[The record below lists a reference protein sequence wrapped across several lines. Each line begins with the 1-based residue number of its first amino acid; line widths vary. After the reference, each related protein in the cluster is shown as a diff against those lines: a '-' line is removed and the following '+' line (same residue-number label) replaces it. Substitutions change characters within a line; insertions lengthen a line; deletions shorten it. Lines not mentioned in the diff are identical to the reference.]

1 MALPPI
7 PAAKKKT
14 EYKKP
19 RRLNVVS
26 FTLLVLVGAAGYL
39 LYAVW
44 PLLSLRSQV
53 RDEMAEALPALWKL
67 NLRPEGQ
74 ARSDLA
80 KLRRMMLEKLRKAG
94 IKDQQFE
101 LVIDRDK
108 KRVAIEARYAATA
121 ALPGL
126 ERKLSLKFSP
136 RVETDAARVDW

>member
-1 MALPPI
+1 MALPPV
-7 PAAKKKT
+7 PAKQKT

-19 RRLNVVS
+19 RRINVVS
-26 FTLLVLVGAAGYL
+26 VTLLAMVVGAGYL

-53 RDEMAEALPALWKL
+53 RDEMADALPALWRL
-67 NLRPEGQ
+67 NLRTEGQ
-74 ARSDLA
+74 ARMDLQ
-80 KLRRMMLEKLRKAG
+80 KLRRTMVDKLRKIG

-108 KRVAIEARYAATA
+108 KRVAMEARYAASA

-126 ERKLSLKFSP
+126 ERKLKLNFSP